1 MMYTIKENNRVLYE
15 LTWCRK
21 RLNGN
26 VEIKSFTFDT
36 YNDAI
41 AYWDGCPVGN
51 ELPFY
56 MAKIDKITQYSFTKY
71 FDRET
76 IFEESSSIVGVEK

>member
-15 LTWCRK
+15 LTWCRR
-21 RLNGN
+21 RLNG
-26 VEIKSFTFDT
+26 EMEMKSFTFDT
-36 YNDAI
+36 YDDAI
-41 AYWDGCPVGN
+41 AYWNDSPVGN
-51 ELPFY
+51 DLPFF

-76 IFEESSSIVGVEK
+76 VFKTSPSIY